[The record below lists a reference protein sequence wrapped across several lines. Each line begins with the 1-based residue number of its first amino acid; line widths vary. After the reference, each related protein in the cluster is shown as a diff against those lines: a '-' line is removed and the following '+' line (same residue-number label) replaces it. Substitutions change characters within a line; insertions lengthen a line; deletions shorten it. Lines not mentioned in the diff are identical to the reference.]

1 LIFTRLFDQSITG
14 LVERM
19 GNIDHSHW
27 VRHGD
32 IKPRAFLQVCERL
45 AQAKRRQGAFQPFEV
60 KGMGIH
66 AEYFDKLRWG
76 RQSGGMSGRCGVKMK
91 IIGLAGWSGAGKT
104 TLIKR
109 LLPALVA
116 RGYSV
121 STVKHAHH
129 RFDIDYP
136 GKDSH
141 AHREAGAKEVL
152 IVSGERFA
160 LMHELRGEAEPDLKR
175 LLSLMTPVD
184 FVIVEGFKSAA
195 YPKIEI
201 HRAENG
207 KDYLYPSDER
217 ILAVASDQP
226 ERIKERVSLDLAD
239 VDAIAAFVIA
249 HAAPLSEVPESLNA
263 DQGAHSVSRRV

>member
-1 LIFTRLFDQSITG
+1 MR
-14 LVERM
+14 
-19 GNIDHSHW
+19 
-27 VRHGD
+27 
-32 IKPRAFLQVCERL
+32 
-45 AQAKRRQGAFQPFEV
+45 
-60 KGMGIH
+60 
-66 AEYFDKLRWG
+66 
-76 RQSGGMSGRCGVKMK
+76 

-116 RGYSV
+116 RGHSV

-129 RFDIDYP
+129 RFDIDHP
-136 GKDSH
+136 GKDSF

-160 LMHELRGEAEPDLKR
+160 LMHELRGDPEPDLQS
-175 LLSLMTPVD
+175 LISLMTPVD

-195 YPKIEI
+195 YPKIEV

-207 KDYLYPSDER
+207 KSYLYPSDQK

-226 ERIKERVSLDLAD
+226 SLINDRFSFDLGD
-239 VDAIAAFVIA
+239 VEAIADFVVA
-249 HAAPLSEVPESLNA
+249 HAEPVSEVLDRLSHAESA
-263 DQGAHSVSRRV
+263 